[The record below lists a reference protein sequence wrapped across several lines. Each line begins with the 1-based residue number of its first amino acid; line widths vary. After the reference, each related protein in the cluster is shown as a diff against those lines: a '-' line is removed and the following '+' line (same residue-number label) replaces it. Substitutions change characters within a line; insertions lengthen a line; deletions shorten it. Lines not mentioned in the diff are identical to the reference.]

1 MTIGERI
8 AYLRERR
15 GMSQAQLAKELNIAQ
30 STLAMWERG
39 KRGLKDDV
47 IKQLAEYFSVSS
59 DYLLGIEN
67 ENDRTPNS
75 AAKRITAH
83 IDEDMVEDQ
92 VEDIINYI
100 EFLKQ
105 KKDSPLK

>member
-1 MTIGERI
+1 MTTGERI

-47 IKQLAEYFSVSS
+47 IKQIAEYFSVSS

-67 ENDRTPNS
+67 TEDQTPNS
-75 AAKRITAH
+75 KMKRIAAH
-83 IDEDMVEDQ
+83 IDEDIVEEQ
-92 VEDIINYI
+92 LEDIINYI
-100 EFLKQ
+100 EFVKQ
-105 KKDSPLK
+105 KKK

>member
-47 IKQLAEYFSVSS
+47 IIQLAEYFSVSS
-59 DYLLGIEN
+59 DYLLGIKN
-67 ENDRTPNS
+67 EDDRTPNS
-75 AAKRITAH
+75 NVKRVAAH
-83 IDEDMVEDQ
+83 IDEDIVEEQ
-92 VEDIINYI
+92 VEEIIRYI

-105 KKDSPLK
+105 KKSK

>member
-67 ENDRTPNS
+67 EDDYTPNS
-75 AAKRITAH
+75 KVKRITAH
-83 IDEDMVEDQ
+83 IDEDMIEDQ
-92 VEDIINYI
+92 IEDIIRYI

-105 KKDSPLK
+105 GKLK